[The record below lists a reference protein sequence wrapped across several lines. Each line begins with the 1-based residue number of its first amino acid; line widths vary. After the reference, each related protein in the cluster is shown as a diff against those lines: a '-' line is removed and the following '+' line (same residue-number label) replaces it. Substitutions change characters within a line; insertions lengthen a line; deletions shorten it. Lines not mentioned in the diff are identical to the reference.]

1 MLRVDWVA
9 RNLSQTGRRGS
20 EFRRVGET
28 PAAQGSLELGVAA
41 GAPPAGVTCL
51 GLGARPSRRRALR
64 QQQQHGS
71 CQCQPAS
78 AGGFEMRLGGK
89 RKLSRVLEDRVGVA
103 VARLDWSV

>member
-41 GAPPAGVTCL
+41 GAP
-51 GLGARPSRRRALR
+51 RWELR
-64 QQQQHGS
+64 VWAWVPG
-71 CQCQPAS
+71 
-78 AGGFEMRLGGK
+78 
-89 RKLSRVLEDRVGVA
+89 RVG
-103 VARLDWSV
+103 DGH